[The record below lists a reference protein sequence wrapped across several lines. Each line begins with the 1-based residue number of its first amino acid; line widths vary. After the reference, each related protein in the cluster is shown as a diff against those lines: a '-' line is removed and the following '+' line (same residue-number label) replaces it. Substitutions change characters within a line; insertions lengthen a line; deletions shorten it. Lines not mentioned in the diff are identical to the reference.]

1 MSSEDEYFCGRDV
14 FVEWKKTI
22 WWWFRICL
30 VCLFVFCLVVWLF
43 VSLFF
48 CLYYV
53 HLCSIPSCERSPNSL
68 MLFHRDWM
76 VTILNSHSIHHSNRY
91 AHIPVI
97 PPRKSQILVSCLM
110 VWIVPLVWLAP
121 TKNQPLATFE
131 SLVGMAYIEL
141 PTIPRNNQL
150 WKPRTPIS
158 DFSVFFV
165 NGSCCTGTHTIH
177 AWYNIYCIYI
187 YTYTYLK
194 HQRFMQANIL
204 LVPWIRHGYVG
215 SMLVPWTERRV
226 EELKNGSWADFEV
239 LILKQKRQN
248 APQAGI
254 SWLVHGNQ
262 RFLEP
267 F

>member
-1 MSSEDEYFCGRDV
+1 MNFTSVDFQAKFWSWCQILCV
-14 FVEWKKTI
+14 FVGSLGCFCVITFGHVCFWPGAFTSLDWDCQTRKLSFQGLFRLVKSDYLPHCLTTKAAQSYICLPKTSIFVEEMCSWSEKKK

-53 HLCSIPSCERSPNSL
+53 HLCSIPICERSPNSL

-76 VTILNSHSIHHSNRY
+76 VTILNSRSIHHSNRY

-97 PPRKSQILVSCLM
+97 PPRKSQIFVSCLM

-150 WKPRTPIS
+150 WKPQTPIS
-158 DFSVFFV
+158 DFSGFF
-165 NGSCCTGTHTIH
+165 CEWLMLY
-177 AWYNIYCIYI
+177 WYPYHPCMI
-187 YTYTYLK
+187 
-194 HQRFMQANIL
+194 
-204 LVPWIRHGYVG
+204 
-215 SMLVPWTERRV
+215 
-226 EELKNGSWADFEV
+226 
-239 LILKQKRQN
+239 
-248 APQAGI
+248 
-254 SWLVHGNQ
+254 
-262 RFLEP
+262 
-267 F
+267 